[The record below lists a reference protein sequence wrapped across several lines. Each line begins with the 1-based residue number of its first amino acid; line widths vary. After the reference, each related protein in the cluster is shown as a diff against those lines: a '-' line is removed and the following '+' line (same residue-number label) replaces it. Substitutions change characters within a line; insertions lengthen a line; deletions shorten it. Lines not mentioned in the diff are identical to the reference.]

1 MSDDLVKQLR
11 NSKGW
16 PTLGNAAADRIEELE
31 AKLKS
36 ETERLG
42 REVNLARYGQPDFA
56 WSIHV
61 QAMAE
66 LEAKLSEAQFERDN
80 NRGKLEIKKRELSV
94 AADRIEELEAKLA
107 KAVEALE
114 EIIEIPT
121 RRYQRKIARR
131 TLAELKGTDK

>member
-1 MSDDLVKQLR
+1 MSDANDLV
-11 NSKGW
+11 
-16 PTLGNAAADRIEELE
+16 AALKAERDRAESAE

-66 LEAKLSEAQFERDN
+66 LEAKLAR
-80 NRGKLEIKKRELSV
+80 
-94 AADRIEELEAKLA
+94 ALEALIWCSGSSDFNEGGIAEKGW
-107 KAVEALE
+107 
-114 EIIEIPT
+114 
-121 RRYQRKIARR
+121 RKICAP
-131 TLAELKGTDK
+131 LIAELIGGEDDRQG